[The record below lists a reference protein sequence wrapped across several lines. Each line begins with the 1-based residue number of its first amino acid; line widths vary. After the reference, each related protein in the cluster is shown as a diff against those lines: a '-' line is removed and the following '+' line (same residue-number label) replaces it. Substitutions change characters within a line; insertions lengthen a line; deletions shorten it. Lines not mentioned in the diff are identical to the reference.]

1 MSFTPGKW
9 FWVICVAV
17 GVAGIAVFWMIHT
30 AQPLRLVVLFDDVG
44 DLKKGDPVVWRT
56 FTIGKVESIEPLVE
70 NQVGVTIS
78 IKEDYARRITHGSTF
93 SLRTTELLGLIGQD
107 AIEVQTPGSP
117 GAPFARGEKIQGVR
131 PEETSLLE
139 EGRRWTLEKWGF
151 LKDQVNQML
160 EESRSSPYRAELE
173 DALARTKVL
182 AEEAAREA
190 RQDAEKLRKDHAKD
204 FDQALR
210 KLEDIRDEMSR
221 KGDKS
226 AARMLD
232 EQIARLKE
240 LLKR

>member
-1 MSFTPGKW
+1 
-9 FWVICVAV
+9 
-17 GVAGIAVFWMIHT
+17 
-30 AQPLRLVVLFDDVG
+30 
-44 DLKKGDPVVWRT
+44 
-56 FTIGKVESIEPLVE
+56 
-70 NQVGVTIS
+70 
-78 IKEDYARRITHGSTF
+78 
-93 SLRTTELLGLIGQD
+93 
-107 AIEVQTPGSP
+107 
-117 GAPFARGEKIQGVR
+117 
-131 PEETSLLE
+131 
-139 EGRRWTLEKWGF
+139 
-151 LKDQVNQML
+151 ML

-173 DALARTKVL
+173 DALARAKVL